1 MQGKIKNSKN
11 PNVKLI
17 ADELDRVAAISAI
30 ADMEGGKLLISQLIS
45 EIVSSIDTLSTKY
58 RTLTIQEF
66 IGHCADMESKLSLVR
81 TLKKA
86 RKNKDIAETDLAE
99 ALLQE

>member
-1 MQGKIKNSKN
+1 MQEKIKNSKN

-17 ADELDRVAAISAI
+17 ADELDRVSAISAI
-30 ADMEGGKLLISQLIS
+30 ADMEGGKLLISQLIKD
-45 EIVSSIDTLSTKY
+45 IVDTIDTLSTKY
-58 RTLTIQEF
+58 KTLTTQEF
-66 IGHCADMESKLSLVR
+66 IGHCAGMESKLSLVR

-86 RKNKDIAETDLAE
+86 RKNKDIAQADLAE